1 MLNERIQLALRFI
14 TFMHVRKLT
23 ILDHWVCISLG
34 KNRTRRDYTSAFGC
48 FSIILKLSFPQD
60 DTAFEKQ
67 SALFA
72 LAISDIV
79 LINM

>member
-1 MLNERIQLALRFI
+1 MYF
-14 TFMHVRKLT
+14 RKLT
-23 ILDHWVCISLG
+23 ILDLYVYISLE
-34 KNRTRRDYTSAFGC
+34 KIRTKRDYTSQFGC